1 VIVICVGE
9 FLSCNMIYLVY
20 FRWAVSSIGTRLPDG
35 KWSLGTPAFT
45 AAVYTDI
52 LRYAEVVWGDSV
64 RFCSLFYNK
73 YTTTL
78 LRDQPS
84 VGSEVKHLT

>member
-52 LRYAEVVWGDSV
+52 LRYAEVVGVTSFFV
-64 RFCSLFYNK
+64 RCFIINI
-73 YTTTL
+73 L
-78 LRDQPS
+78 LLY
-84 VGSEVKHLT
+84 SETN